1 MARPRPQN
9 FRFVNGIPGNFGEG
23 KPRLRPASAPV
34 ARRPSA
40 AKAPEALSQKPRWI
54 AYDRKVSA
62 SGVRHDRRRRR
73 PPCRRPDP
81 TYDPLPLLRPRR

>member
-9 FRFVNGIPGNFGEG
+9 FRFVNGIPGNFGEV

-40 AKAPEALSQKPRWI
+40 KAQGALSQKPRWI

-62 SGVRHDRRRRR
+62 GAHFPPSPPPARVGADGGSGVRLPPR
-73 PPCRRPDP
+73 PPA
-81 TYDPLPLLRPRR
+81 